1 MDVNLRGLH
10 PDFLDELAGGFFPV
24 ILLDVD
30 WPDDPAHV
38 HTGYGN
44 LVIGGTTYTGIGASA
59 FQLQLPEET
68 EGLAEFAG
76 QLAVDYQVEWFE
88 AEGVD
93 HDEYV
98 LAADTTARE
107 VKVHFGATTE
117 RAGNVLIGAAVEMF
131 RGTMDGF
138 RDIDNRTSRRLEIS
152 LRGGKDQRSS
162 ANVIVTAQSQADAFP
177 GDTIGRLFESAATR
191 RSGPV
196 KW

>member
-10 PDFLDELAGGFFPV
+10 ADFLAELAGGFFPV

-38 HTGYGN
+38 HTGFGN
-44 LVIGGTTYTGIGASA
+44 IVIGGVTHTGIGATS
-59 FQLQLPEET
+59 FDLQIPEEA
-68 EGLAEFAG
+68 EGLAEFTG
-76 QLAVDYQVEWFE
+76 QLAVDYQIEWFE

-93 HDEYV
+93 HDEYI
-98 LAADTTARE
+98 LAADTTERE
-107 VKVHFGATTE
+107 VRVLFGATTE
-117 RAGNVLIGAAVEMF
+117 RAGNVLIGGATEFF

-138 RDIDNRTSRRLEIS
+138 RDIEVPENRRLEIT

-162 ANVIVTAQSQADAFP
+162 ANVIVTAQSQADAYP
-177 GDTIGRLFESAATR
+177 GDTIGRLFEAAAAR
-191 RSGPV
+191 RSGPA